1 VTDWCDVALS
11 TSVLQRWVMFVT
23 SDVSKN
29 VTRHE
34 YFPTCY
40 SRKYRSIISGIF
52 NEMLSLSHGLSQ
64 QFLTGF
70 CNSETRRLSWACT
83 IFFVLCNK
91 NRTSSSLKNNFLHTL
106 LYACQYNKDL
116 RMVFHPYF
124 SGINIIWQRAHNS
137 TMSLHAIHAIHDKE
151 AIA

>member
-1 VTDWCDVALS
+1 MTDWCDVALS

-70 CNSETRRLSWACT
+70 CNGETRRLFWACAN
-83 IFFVLCNK
+83 FFVSCKKKIARQALS
-91 NRTSSSLKNNFLHTL
+91 RINFCTL
-106 LYACQYNKDL
+106 VCTRISTIKTPQWCFTLILVESTLFGKELTNPQSACMPLMQYMTRK
-116 RMVFHPYF
+116 P
-124 SGINIIWQRAHNS
+124 
-137 TMSLHAIHAIHDKE
+137 
-151 AIA
+151 